1 MGARQCA
8 APVLPWRGTGRPFP
22 FTEWRRPKGSVLPP
36 YSNADTLRR
45 SSGTTSA
52 SNQGFFRSHAVFRQL
67 G

>member
-1 MGARQCA
+1 MGRGNAPPPFFHGEALA
-8 APVLPWRGTGRPFP
+8 APFP
-22 FTEWRRPKGSVLPP
+22 SRNGAGPRGSVLPP